1 MAVKTT
7 TTELERSRVR
17 VEVEVEPESVEK
29 ELKATAQELARDM
42 KMPGFRKGKVPP
54 EVVMRQLGR
63 EAVLDQALRRALPAW
78 YEEAVTGAGVPTV
91 GEPKIDL
98 SQLPEKGSPLAFSIE
113 VGVRPKAV
121 LGDYKGVEAGR
132 REPEATDEEVS
143 GELEAQ
149 REALASLENV
159 DRAAQK
165 GDFVVLDFVGT
176 VDGEPFE
183 GGDARGYLLELGSDR
198 LIPGFEEQL
207 EGVKA
212 GDKRDV
218 KVTFPAD
225 YGAGPPDGVAL
236 AGKEAVFASEA
247 KEVKEKKLPEL
258 DDDFAADAGGFDSL
272 DEMRAELAEKIKE
285 VKSQQTEGEF
295 RENVVDA
302 VAQNSTIDVP
312 TELVEAKAAEMWQ
325 QAARGLARRGI
336 PADQYL
342 QMTGRTE
349 AELVDEAKPDA
360 EKALRREAVLAAVI
374 DAESIE
380 VTDDE
385 LIDALRSAATGA
397 DGSQPTEEDLRK
409 TLDRAREQ
417 GRDELLREDI
427 AMRKAVE
434 FLAEH
439 AKPIDIDK
447 AEARDKLWTPEK
459 EAAEKKSKLWTP
471 GS

>member
-7 TTELERSRVR
+7 TTELDRSRVR
-17 VEVEVEPESVEK
+17 VDVQVEPAAVER
-29 ELKATAQELARDM
+29 ELAAAAEDLAREM

-54 EVVMRQLGR
+54 EVVLRQLGR
-63 EAVLDQALRRALPAW
+63 QAVLDQALRRALPAW
-78 YEEAVTGAGVPTV
+78 YEEAVSDARVATV
-91 GEPKIDL
+91 GDPKLDL
-98 SQLPEKGSPLAFSIE
+98 SDLPEKGDPLSFTIE
-113 VGVRPKAV
+113 VGVRPKAQ

-132 REPEATDEEVS
+132 REATATDEEVDT
-143 GELEAQ
+143 ELEAQ

-159 DRAAQK
+159 DREAGK
-165 GDFVVLDFVGT
+165 GDFVVLDFVGK
-176 VDGEPFE
+176 VDGEQFE
-183 GGDARGYLLELGSDR
+183 GGEARGYLLELGSQR

-207 EGVKA
+207 EGAKA

-218 KVTFPAD
+218 TVTFPED
-225 YGAGPPDGVAL
+225 YGAEQM
-236 AGKEAVFASEA
+236 AGKEAVFEA
-247 KEVKEKKLPEL
+247 EVKEVKEKQLPEL

-272 DEMRAELAEKIKE
+272 AEMREEIASKIAELKG
-285 VKSQQTEGEF
+285 QQLEGEF

-302 VAQNSTIDVP
+302 AAANATIDIP
-312 TELVEAKAAEMWQ
+312 AELIASKASEMWN

-336 PADQYL
+336 PPDQYL

-349 AELVDEAKPDA
+349 EQLVEDAKPDA

-374 DAESIE
+374 DAEGIE
-380 VTDDE
+380 VSDDE
-385 LIDALRSAATGA
+385 LLDALRTAATAA
-397 DGSQPTEEDLRK
+397 DGTQPTEEDLTK

-434 FLAEH
+434 LLAEH
-439 AKPIDIDK
+439 AKPIPIEQQD
-447 AEARDKLWTPEK
+447 ARDKLWTPEK

>member
-17 VEVEVEPESVEK
+17 LDVEVEPESVEK

-54 EVVMRQLGR
+54 EVVLRQLGR

-78 YEEAVTGAGVPTV
+78 YEEAVTDAKVPTV
-91 GEPKIDL
+91 GDPKIDL
-98 SQLPEKGSPLAFSIE
+98 SELPQKGAPLAFSIE
-113 VGVRPKAV
+113 VGVRPKAK

-132 REPEATDEEVS
+132 REAEATDEEIQ
-143 GELEAQ
+143 GELDAQ

-159 DRAAQK
+159 DREARK
-165 GDFVVLDFVGT
+165 GDFVVLDFVGK
-176 VDGEPFE
+176 VDGETFE

-198 LIPGFEEQL
+198 LIPGFEQQL
-207 EGVKA
+207 EGAKA
-212 GDKRDV
+212 GDKRDIT
-218 KVTFPAD
+218 VTFPDD
-225 YGAGPPDGVAL
+225 YGAEHL
-236 AGKEAVFASEA
+236 AGKEAVFESEV

-258 DDDFAADAGGFDSL
+258 DDHFAADAGGFDSL
-272 DEMRAELAEKIKE
+272 EEMRAEIGSKIKE
-285 VKSQQTEGEF
+285 IKSLETEGEF

-302 VAQNSTIDVP
+302 AAQNATIDVP
-312 TELVEAKAAEMWQ
+312 TELVEAKAAEMWHS
-325 QAARGLARRGI
+325 AARGLARRGI
-336 PADQYL
+336 PPDQYL
-342 QMTGRTE
+342 QMTGRSE
-349 AELVDEAKPDA
+349 QELIDEAKPDA

-374 DAESIE
+374 DAEKIE

-385 LIDALRSAATGA
+385 LLDALRSAATA
-397 DGSQPTEEDLRK
+397 DDGTQPSEEDLVK
-409 TLDRAREQ
+409 TLERAREQ

-434 FLAEH
+434 LLAEH
-439 AKPIDIDK
+439 AKPIDIEK

>member
-7 TTELERSRVR
+7 TTELDRSRVR
-17 VEVEVEPESVEK
+17 LDVEVEPAAVEK
-29 ELKATAQELARDM
+29 ELKDTAREIARDM

-78 YEEAVTGAGVPTV
+78 YDEAVTDARVATV
-91 GEPKIDL
+91 GDPKLDL
-98 SQLPEKGSPLAFSIE
+98 SELPDKGAPLSFTIE
-113 VGVRPKAV
+113 VGVRPKAK

-132 REPEATDEEVS
+132 REAEATQEEVE

-159 DRAAQK
+159 DRAGGK
-165 GDFVVLDFVGT
+165 GDFVVVDFVGR
-176 VDGEPFE
+176 VDGEEFE
-183 GGDARGYLLELGSDR
+183 GGDARGYLLELGSNR

-207 EGVKA
+207 EGAKA
-212 GDKRDV
+212 GERRDV
-218 KVTFPAD
+218 KVTFPDD
-225 YGAGPPDGVAL
+225 YGAEHL
-236 AGKEAVFASEA
+236 AGKQAVFDTEV
-247 KEVKEKKLPEL
+247 KEVKEKRLPAL
-258 DDDFAADAGGFDSL
+258 DDDFAADAGGFDTL
-272 DEMRAELAEKIKE
+272 DEMRAEIAEKIRELKG
-285 VKSQQTEGEF
+285 QQLEAEF

-302 VAQNSTIDVP
+302 VAANATVDVP
-312 TELVEAKAAEMWQ
+312 TELVEAKAAEMWH
-325 QAARGLARRGI
+325 QAARGLAARGL
-336 PADQYL
+336 PPDQYL

-349 AELVDEAKPDA
+349 EQVIDDAKPDA
-360 EKALRREAVLAAVI
+360 EKALRREAALAAVVE
-374 DAESIE
+374 AEGIE
-380 VTDDE
+380 VSDDE
-385 LIDALRSAATGA
+385 LLDALRSAATA
-397 DGSQPTEEDLRK
+397 DDGTQPSDEDLRK

-417 GRDELLREDI
+417 GRDELLRDDI

-434 FLAEH
+434 LLAEH
-439 AKPIDIDK
+439 AKPIAAEQ